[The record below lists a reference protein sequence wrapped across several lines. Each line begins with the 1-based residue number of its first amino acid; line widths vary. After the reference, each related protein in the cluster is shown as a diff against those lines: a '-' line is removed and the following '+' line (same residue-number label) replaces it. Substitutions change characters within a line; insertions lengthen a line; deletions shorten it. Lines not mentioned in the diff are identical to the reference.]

1 MIWCSSESVCVLVT
15 LPSCCFPDRTDCH
28 LIQIYVCLTGHAV
41 LCHAVP
47 CCGCA
52 VQVIV
57 AESYGGNDEPVD
69 SLVANIVGVG
79 AEVSTGQLQC
89 VCGMHA

>member
-1 MIWCSSESVCVLVT
+1 MLS
-15 LPSCCFPDRTDCH
+15 
-28 LIQIYVCLTGHAV
+28 
-41 LCHAVP
+41 

-52 VQVIV
+52 VLQVIV

-79 AEVSTGQLQC
+79 AEVSSQLQC
-89 VCGMHA
+89 TRCCGM

>member
-1 MIWCSSESVCVLVT
+1 MPVPLTAEPLARA
-15 LPSCCFPDRTDCH
+15 DRTAADTAAPASH
-28 LIQIYVCLTGHAV
+28 RQAVCAV
-41 LCHAVP
+41 LRCVMLS

-52 VQVIV
+52 VLQVIV

-79 AEVSTGQLQC
+79 AEVSSQLQC
-89 VCGMHA
+89 TRCCGM